1 MALATALLAASCSSD
16 GDLADTAARYG
27 SDEITFN
34 VTTGDTIKTRAT
46 LLNELEKFKVYAYA
60 DDGEA
65 IIDGDEFVKHG
76 EHWYPTKTAHY
87 YWPTEGSVS
96 FYAYAEGSETALEY
110 DASAKTLK
118 YTASTDGAKQADLV
132 YAYATDSKALVQN
145 GEVTLAFKHAL
156 SSFSVSARLAGEEAD
171 TCSTVTIGGVSLC
184 GIQPSG
190 TIDFAKDTVVTSGD
204 TINSTMPM
212 ASEAITLTTEKQM
225 LSSES
230 GYLLIPAQQQNPWN
244 GAGSLSGMYL
254 AVKCKV
260 YDKHEKTYAVGSE
273 SEYGTVYVPMSKALG
288 QAEGNRINLVFGKN
302 TRHKLSYGKNEN
314 GVSYT
319 IKEPSKAMTFVDL
332 GLSVK
337 WAQVNIGADYAEES
351 GNYYAWAETDNSE
364 TAARVKPDA
373 KGWNYTYNTT
383 PYQTAVLSESDINS
397 NNTTKCSWS
406 KYTTKGE
413 TLGKEDDA
421 ATVAWESG
429 WRMPTVTEA
438 TELQKNTTKEY
449 VVVNGVPCMKLTST
463 KTGYTDKSLLLPAV
477 GYRDGTTQRNNTPD
491 DYSIYYWT
499 SSLNTTGNINYAV
512 YIYAYFYN
520 SDNWGKSI
528 STPRNGR
535 YWGMPVR
542 AVCDK

>member
-96 FYAYAEGSETALEY
+96 FYAYAEGSATALEY

-132 YAYATDSKALVQN
+132 YAYATDSKALAQN

-260 YDKHEKTYAVGSE
+260 YDKHAGSYVVGSDDG
-273 SEYGTVYVPMSKALG
+273 YGTVYVPMSKALG

-302 TRHKLSYGKNEN
+302 TKHLLSYGKDEN
-314 GVSYT
+314 GVAYT
-319 IKEPSKAMTFVDL
+319 IKEPSKSMTFVDL

-351 GNYYAWAETDNSE
+351 GNYYAWAETDTTKGAE
-364 TAARVKPDA
+364 RVKPDA
-373 KGWNYTYNTT
+373 TGWDYNANNA
-383 PYQTAVLSESDINS
+383 PYS
-397 NNTTKCSWS
+397 NGYGWYSRYNVSYNDYKL
-406 KYTTKGE
+406 E
-413 TLGKEDDA
+413 KEDDA
-421 ATVAWESG
+421 ACVAWGGNS
-429 WRMPTVTEA
+429 RMA
-438 TELQKNTTKEY
+438 TKAEFDELKNNCSSRIVEI
-449 VVVNGVPCMKLTST
+449 NGVQCRKYTSR
-463 KTGYTDKSLLLPAV
+463 KAGYTDKYILIPLAGQRYGTSLRTGEGWSYFWIAEK
-477 GYRDGTTQRNNTPD
+477 TK
-491 DYSIYYWT
+491 T
-499 SSLNTTGNINYAV
+499 SSASTGVNRSNISFGGAV
-512 YIYAYFYN
+512 YL
-520 SDNWGKSI
+520 
-528 STPRNGR
+528 STNTYLQPVR
-535 YWGMPVR
+535 YRGFPVR